1 MDSTEDDTE
10 VSRRQELQLEKSCDQ
25 GLSSDEFD
33 DKLDDEEPN
42 NSSAVSPDHLIHNSS
57 D

>member
-10 VSRRQELQLEKSCDQ
+10 ISRRQELQLEKPRDQ
-25 GLSSDEFD
+25 GLSSDGFD

-42 NSSAVSPDHLIHNSS
+42 NFSAVSPNHLNHNIS